1 MKRILLCLTLIST
14 LGAAAPAFASDGY
27 GQAVVS
33 GLIQGVVSGAIQG
46 VVSGAIQA
54 AAKPRPVVV
63 QQTVVQRRVVEH
75 RTRTVVV
82 HDTPASAP
90 APAFH
95 SSGGQIH

>member
-1 MKRILLCLTLIST
+1 MKRILICLTLIST
-14 LGAAAPAFASDGY
+14 LGAAAPAFAGDGY

-33 GLIQGVVSGAIQG
+33 GLIQG

-82 HDTPASAP
+82 HDAPTPA
-90 APAFH
+90 FQ

>member
-1 MKRILLCLTLIST
+1 MKRIILSLTLIST
-14 LGAAAPAFASDGY
+14 LGAAAPAFAGDGY
-27 GQAVVS
+27 GQAAVS
-33 GLIQGVVSGAIQG
+33 GLISGV
-46 VVSGAIQA
+46 IQA
-54 AAKPRPVVV
+54 AVQPRPVVV

-82 HDTPASAP
+82 HDKPASTP

>member
-33 GLIQGVVSGAIQG
+33 GLIQG